1 MDKNKKWFLVT
12 ITMTAGLLLITA
24 SITIFVDPFFHYH
37 GPRQGLA
44 YYFSREPY
52 QNPGI
57 AKNFEY
63 DTAFLGSCMSEN
75 FNVSYFDSMND
86 NMTYSIKIPHQAAY
100 EANVAQYAKI
110 ICENND
116 DIKSIYWGIDIWAC
130 EVDSTEL
137 HDPIPDYL
145 LDGNLFTD
153 VNYLFNKTVLEDWD
167 ARIIKNTTLGAQMQT
182 RDKMW
187 NWSDS
192 TEFSKEI
199 ALQNREDVN
208 ADLLTSQ
215 DVAWNN
221 MSDNLH
227 DNIISVVEANPD
239 VEFIFFYPPYSIEF
253 WKQNSDNDILDFRL
267 EEMKYIEENLLTYD
281 NVKFY
286 DFQGEESIITD
297 LMLYKDSV
305 HYNSQVNDWM
315 LESFI
320 NGTDEITRNNMT
332 QATENKEKLFIK
344 YEDSDYNR

>member
-1 MDKNKKWFLVT
+1 
-12 ITMTAGLLLITA
+12 
-24 SITIFVDPFFHYH
+24 
-37 GPRQGLA
+37 
-44 YYFSREPY
+44 
-52 QNPGI
+52 
-57 AKNFEY
+57 
-63 DTAFLGSCMSEN
+63 
-75 FNVSYFDSMND
+75 
-86 NMTYSIKIPHQAAY
+86 
-100 EANVAQYAKI
+100 
-110 ICENND
+110 
-116 DIKSIYWGIDIWAC
+116 
-130 EVDSTEL
+130 
-137 HDPIPDYL
+137 
-145 LDGNLFTD
+145 
-153 VNYLFNKTVLEDWD
+153 
-167 ARIIKNTTLGAQMQT
+167 MQT
-182 RDKMW
+182 RDKMC

-332 QATENKEKLFIK
+332 QAAEKKEKLFIK